1 MMFFVL
7 IASCSTDK
15 DTKVELQGNN
25 IEKTNNLVNQPK
37 NNINESLI
45 IEESDSEDI
54 VIDSSQPIILA
65 QSNLPVPVSTPER
78 SSLKSRKVNQGG
90 LPPRVT
96 GRFNRPG
103 S

>member
-1 MMFFVL
+1 MKKLICLIMFFVL
-7 IASCSTDK
+7 IASCSSDK
-15 DTKVELQGNN
+15 DTKVELPDNN

-65 QSNLPVPVSTPER
+65 QSNLLTER
-78 SSLKSRKVNQGG
+78 EWEFKESEHFMSALPDSL
-90 LPPRVT
+90 
-96 GRFNRPG
+96 F
-103 S
+103 